1 MEEIDDEESAEDS
14 QEEEGGSQD
23 ESQESQDEQVR
34 SPGEL
39 LIFHRH
45 FVLQSQEEQES
56 PRPGDNKARRRRA
69 RKAD

>member
-34 SPGEL
+34 SLGEL
-39 LIFHRH
+39 LIFSSSLCIA
-45 FVLQSQEEQES
+45 V
-56 PRPGDNKARRRRA
+56 PGGAGEPQARR
-69 RKAD
+69 